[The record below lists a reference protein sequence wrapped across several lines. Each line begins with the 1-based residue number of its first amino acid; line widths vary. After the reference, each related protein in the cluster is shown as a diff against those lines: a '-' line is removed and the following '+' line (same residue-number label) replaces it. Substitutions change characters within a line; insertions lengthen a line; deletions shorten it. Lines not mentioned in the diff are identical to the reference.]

1 MTSVLARDRG
11 DDRVKTEA
19 EIGGSGH
26 KPRNAWSHQKLG
38 EARNGSA
45 PEPEKGRG
53 PADTLDLDL
62 HSAEP

>member
-1 MTSVLARDRG
+1 MTSVLTRDRG
-11 DDRVKTEA
+11 EDRVKTEA

-26 KPRNAWSHQKLG
+26 KPRNAWSHQKRG
-38 EARNGSA
+38 EASP

-62 HSAEP
+62 HSAEL